1 LKVLSF
7 SLLLKRSFLNERKVF
22 EQEFITKN
30 GLQLGRMM
38 DKESGSGRNGTVLAY
53 EAPVAVSSP
62 FEEKVVPRVTSG
74 IQDYHFN
81 VTLSR

>member
-1 LKVLSF
+1 
-7 SLLLKRSFLNERKVF
+7 
-22 EQEFITKN
+22 
-30 GLQLGRMM
+30 MM
-38 DKESGSGRNGTVLAY
+38 DKESGSGRNGTVLVY
-53 EAPVAVSSP
+53 EAPVSSP

>member
-1 LKVLSF
+1 
-7 SLLLKRSFLNERKVF
+7 
-22 EQEFITKN
+22 
-30 GLQLGRMM
+30 MM